1 MRYQILNQ
9 DADLSLIER
18 LLKVRNISDNIKQ
31 FLNPTLANYWL
42 DPFLLNDMDKW
53 VNRII
58 QALKNKE
65 KIVIFWDYDVDWITA
80 SYTLYKFITKYL
92 NYKNITIRYPNRI
105 EDGYWLKNKHLD
117 AIKEEWVSLV
127 ITVDNGITSLAE
139 ADYAKE
145 LWIDLII
152 TDHHHALDT
161 LPSAYAVI
169 NPQVSPNYPFK
180 GLAWVWVAFKVL
192 NAMLIKSTISKET
205 KNEIFNYFLPIIAIG
220 TVADVVPLV
229 DENRVIVK
237 KWLEIM
243 NNHPDLLPKWL
254 AWFLKFLNIKW
265 HIDTFHIWFVIG
277 PRINAGWRLESP
289 YDSLKVLLCETDE
302 QEKYIQKIE
311 DINTERK
318 KMQDQAFRIAEKQ
331 LDPEKKFIAVCD
343 EDFHEGIIWIVAWRI
358 TEKYNKPSAVFKI
371 DKEKQQAVA
380 SLRWPEYFNVI
391 EMITQ
396 ASPYLKR
403 FGGHKW
409 AWGLTID
416 LQDLEKV
423 ISIFENYCEGCINEE
438 NLEKITTI
446 DTVLL
451 PHEWNNEEL
460 SEIECLA
467 PFWEW
472 NNEPNFLFENI
483 AVERVEKVWKNWWA
497 HLKIFW
503 KFWDKTITIVFW
515 WKWEEAEKIWDKISL
530 IGNIKRDTYNWW
542 FFVHWVD
549 WIE

>member
-18 LLKVRNISDNIKQ
+18 LLKVRNISDNSSK
-31 FLNPTLANYWL
+31 FLNPTLSNYWIA
-42 DPFLLNDMDKW
+42 PFLLNDMEKW
-53 VNRII
+53 VSRII
-58 QALKNKE
+58 QALKNNE

-105 EDGYWLKNKHLD
+105 DDWYWLKTKHLD
-117 AIKEEWVSLV
+117 AMKEEGVSLV
-127 ITVDNGITSLAE
+127 ITVDNWITSLAE
-139 ADYAKE
+139 AEYARE
-145 LWIDLII
+145 LGMDLII
-152 TDHHHALDT
+152 TDHHQPVES
-161 LPSAYAVI
+161 LPDAIAVI

-180 GLAWVWVAFKVL
+180 GLAGVWVAFKVL
-192 NAMLIKSTISKET
+192 NALLTKSTMTKDA
-205 KNEIFNYFLPIIAIG
+205 KNEIFNYFLPIVAIG

-237 KWLEIM
+237 RGLELM
-243 NNHPDLLPKWL
+243 NHHPDTLPKWL
-254 AWFLKFLNIKW
+254 AGFLKFLNIKGN
-265 HIDTFHIWFVIG
+265 IDTFHIWFVIG
-277 PRINAGWRLESP
+277 PRINAWWRLESP
-289 YDSLKVLLCETDE
+289 YDSLKVLLCENWE

-311 DINTERK
+311 DINTERR

-331 LDPEKKFIAVCD
+331 LDPEKKFLSVCD

-391 EMITQ
+391 EMIAK

-403 FGGHKW
+403 FWGHKG
-409 AWGLTID
+409 AWGLTIE
-416 LQDLEKV
+416 LQDLDKV
-423 ISIFENYCEGCINEE
+423 IKIFEDHCEQCISED
-438 NLEKITTI
+438 NLEKVTLI
-446 DTVLL
+446 DTILL
-451 PHEWNNEEL
+451 PHEWNYEEL
-460 SEIECLA
+460 SEIENLA
-467 PFWEW
+467 PFWEG

-483 AVERVEKVWKNWWA
+483 IVERVEKVWKNWWA

-503 KFWDKTITIVFW
+503 KFWEEHLAIVFW
-515 WKWEEAEKIWDKISL
+515 WRWEESEKIKDKISL
-530 IGNIKRDTYNWW
+530 VWNVKRDTYNWW
-542 FFVHWVD
+542 FYIHGVD

>member
-18 LLKVRNISDNIKQ
+18 LLKVRNISDNSSK

-53 VNRII
+53 VSRII
-58 QALKNKE
+58 QALKNNE
-65 KIVIFWDYDVDWITA
+65 KIVIFWDYDVDGITA

-105 EDGYWLKNKHLD
+105 DDWYWLKTKHLD
-117 AIKEEWVSLV
+117 AMKEEGVSLV
-127 ITVDNGITSLAE
+127 ITVDNWITSIAE
-139 ADYAKE
+139 AEYAKE
-145 LWIDLII
+145 LGIELII

-161 LPSAYAVI
+161 LPDAYAVI

-192 NAMLIKSTISKET
+192 NALLAKSTIPKDA
-205 KNEIFNYFLPIIAIG
+205 KNEIFNYFIPIIAIG

-229 DENRVIVK
+229 HENRVIVK
-237 KWLEIM
+237 RGLEIM
-243 NNHPDLLPKWL
+243 NHHPDQLPKGL
-254 AWFLKFLNIKW
+254 AGFLKFLNIKW
-265 HIDTFHIWFVIG
+265 NIDTFHIWFVIG
-277 PRINAGWRLESP
+277 PRINAWGRLESP
-289 YDSLKVLLCETDE
+289 YDSLKVLLCESEE

-311 DINTERK
+311 DINTERRR
-318 KMQDQAFRIAEKQ
+318 MQDQAFRIAEKQ
-331 LDPEKKFIAVCD
+331 LDPEKKFLAVCD

-380 SLRWPEYFNVI
+380 SLRWPDYFNVI
-391 EMITQ
+391 EMITK

-403 FGGHKW
+403 FWWHKG
-409 AWGLTID
+409 AGGLTIE
-416 LQDLEKV
+416 LQDLDKV
-423 ISIFENYCEGCINEE
+423 IKIFEDHCEECITPE
-438 NLEKITTI
+438 NLEKVTII

-451 PHEWNNEEL
+451 PHEWNYEEL
-460 SEIECLA
+460 SEIENLA
-467 PFWEW
+467 PFWEG

-483 AVERVEKVWKNWWA
+483 KVERVEKVWKNWWA

-503 KFWDKTITIVFW
+503 KFWDEQLTIVFW
-515 WKWEEAEKIWDKISL
+515 WKWEESEKIKDKLSL
-530 IGNIKRDTYNWW
+530 VWNVKRDTYNWW
-542 FFVHWVD
+542 FYVHWVN

>member
-18 LLKVRNISDNIKQ
+18 LLKVRNISDNSSK

-53 VNRII
+53 VSRII
-58 QALKNKE
+58 QALKNNE
-65 KIVIFWDYDVDWITA
+65 KIVIFWDYDVDGITA

-105 EDGYWLKNKHLD
+105 DDGYWLKTKHLD
-117 AIKEEWVSLV
+117 TMKEEGVSLV
-127 ITVDNGITSLAE
+127 ITVDNWITSITEAE
-139 ADYAKE
+139 YAKE
-145 LWIDLII
+145 LGIELII

-161 LPSAYAVI
+161 LPDAYAVI

-180 GLAWVWVAFKVL
+180 GLAGVWVAFKVL
-192 NAMLIKSTISKET
+192 NALLAKSTIPKDA
-205 KNEIFNYFLPIIAIG
+205 KNEIFNYFIPIIAIG

-229 DENRVIVK
+229 HENRVIVK
-237 KWLEIM
+237 RGLEIM
-243 NNHPDLLPKWL
+243 NHHPDQLPKGL
-254 AWFLKFLNIKW
+254 AGFLKFLNIKW
-265 HIDTFHIWFVIG
+265 NIDTFHIWFVIG
-277 PRINAGWRLESP
+277 PRINAWGRLESP
-289 YDSLKVLLCETDE
+289 YDSLKVLLCESEE

-311 DINTERK
+311 DINTERRR
-318 KMQDQAFRIAEKQ
+318 MQDQAFRIAEKQ
-331 LDPEKKFIAVCD
+331 LDPEKKFLAVCD

-380 SLRWPEYFNVI
+380 SLRWPDYFNVI
-391 EMITQ
+391 EMITK

-403 FGGHKW
+403 FWWHKG
-409 AWGLTID
+409 AGGLTIE
-416 LQDLEKV
+416 LQDLDKV
-423 ISIFENYCEGCINEE
+423 IKIFEDHCEECITPE
-438 NLEKITTI
+438 NLEKVTII

-451 PHEWNNEEL
+451 PHEWNYEEL
-460 SEIECLA
+460 SEIENLA
-467 PFWEW
+467 PFWEG

-483 AVERVEKVWKNWWA
+483 KVERVEKVWKNWWA

-503 KFWDKTITIVFW
+503 KFWDEQLTIVFW
-515 WKWEEAEKIWDKISL
+515 WKWEESEKIKDKLSL
-530 IGNIKRDTYNWW
+530 VWNVKRDTYNWW
-542 FFVHWVD
+542 FYVHWVN

>member
-18 LLKVRNISDNIKQ
+18 LLKVRNISDNSSK

-53 VNRII
+53 VSRII
-58 QALKNKE
+58 QALKNNE
-65 KIVIFWDYDVDWITA
+65 KIVIFWDYDVDGITA

-105 EDGYWLKNKHLD
+105 DDGYWLKTKHLD
-117 AIKEEWVSLV
+117 TMKEEGVSLV
-127 ITVDNGITSLAE
+127 ITVDNWITSIAE
-139 ADYAKE
+139 AEYAKE
-145 LWIDLII
+145 LGIELII

-161 LPSAYAVI
+161 LPDAYAVI

-192 NAMLIKSTISKET
+192 NALLAKSTIPKDA
-205 KNEIFNYFLPIIAIG
+205 KNEIFNYFIPIIAIG

-229 DENRVIVK
+229 HENRVIVK
-237 KWLEIM
+237 RGLEIM
-243 NNHPDLLPKWL
+243 NHHPDQLPKGL
-254 AWFLKFLNIKW
+254 AGFLKFLNIKW
-265 HIDTFHIWFVIG
+265 NIDTFHIWFVIG
-277 PRINAGWRLESP
+277 PRINAWGRLESP
-289 YDSLKVLLCETDE
+289 YDSLKVLLCESEE

-311 DINTERK
+311 DINTERRR
-318 KMQDQAFRIAEKQ
+318 MQDQAFRIAEKQ
-331 LDPEKKFIAVCD
+331 LDPEKKFLAVCD

-380 SLRWPEYFNVI
+380 SLRWPDYFNVI
-391 EMITQ
+391 EMITK

-403 FGGHKW
+403 FWWHKG
-409 AWGLTID
+409 AGGLTIE
-416 LQDLEKV
+416 LQDLDKV
-423 ISIFENYCEGCINEE
+423 IKIFEDHCEECITPE
-438 NLEKITTI
+438 NLEKVTII

-451 PHEWNNEEL
+451 PHEWNYEEL
-460 SEIECLA
+460 SEIENLA
-467 PFWEW
+467 PFWEG
-472 NNEPNFLFENI
+472 NNEPNFLFENVK
-483 AVERVEKVWKNWWA
+483 VERVEKVWKNWWA

-503 KFWDKTITIVFW
+503 KFWDEQLTIVFW
-515 WKWEEAEKIWDKISL
+515 WKWEESEKIKDKLSL
-530 IGNIKRDTYNWW
+530 VWNVKRDTYNWW
-542 FFVHWVD
+542 FYVHWVN

>member
-18 LLKVRNISDNIKQ
+18 LLKVRNISDNSSK

-53 VNRII
+53 VSRII
-58 QALKNKE
+58 QALKNNE
-65 KIVIFWDYDVDWITA
+65 KIVIFWDYDVDGITA

-105 EDGYWLKNKHLD
+105 DDWYWLKTKHLD
-117 AIKEEWVSLV
+117 AMKEEGVSLV
-127 ITVDNGITSLAE
+127 ITVDNWITSLAE
-139 ADYAKE
+139 AEYAKE
-145 LWIDLII
+145 LGMDLII
-152 TDHHHALDT
+152 TDHHQPVES
-161 LPSAYAVI
+161 LPDAIAVI

-180 GLAWVWVAFKVL
+180 GLAGVWVAFKVL
-192 NAMLIKSTISKET
+192 NALLTKSTMTKDT
-205 KNEIFNYFLPIIAIG
+205 KNEIFNYFLPIVAIG

-237 KWLEIM
+237 RGLELM
-243 NNHPDLLPKWL
+243 NHHPDTLPKGL
-254 AWFLKFLNIKW
+254 AGFLKFLNIKGN
-265 HIDTFHIWFVIG
+265 IDTFHIWFVIG
-277 PRINAGWRLESP
+277 PRINAWWRLESP
-289 YDSLKVLLCETDE
+289 YDSLKVLLCENWE

-311 DINTERK
+311 DINTERR

-331 LDPEKKFIAVCD
+331 LDPEKKFLSVCD

-391 EMITQ
+391 EMIAK

-403 FGGHKW
+403 FWGHKG
-409 AWGLTID
+409 AWGLTIE
-416 LQDLEKV
+416 LQDLDKV
-423 ISIFENYCEGCINEE
+423 IKIFEDHCEECICEE
-438 NLEKITTI
+438 NLEKVTMI
-446 DTVLL
+446 DTVLF
-451 PHEWNNEEL
+451 PHEWNYEEL
-460 SEIECLA
+460 SEIENLA
-467 PFWEW
+467 PFWEG

-483 AVERVEKVWKNWWA
+483 IVERVEKVWKNWWA

-503 KFWDKTITIVFW
+503 KFWDEHLAIVFW
-515 WKWEEAEKIWDKISL
+515 WRWEESEKIKDKISL
-530 IGNIKRDTYNWW
+530 VWNVKRDTYNWW
-542 FFVHWVD
+542 FYIHGVD

>member
-18 LLKVRNISDNIKQ
+18 LLKVRNISDNIEN

-42 DPFLLNDMDKW
+42 DPFLLNDVDKG

-105 EDGYWLKNKHLD
+105 EDGYWMKPKHLD
-117 AIKEEWVSLV
+117 EMKKEGVDLV
-127 ITVDNGITSLAE
+127 ITVDNWITSLAE
-139 ADYAKE
+139 ANYAKE
-145 LWIDLII
+145 LWITLII

-161 LPSAYAVI
+161 LPDAYAVI

-180 GLAWVWVAFKVL
+180 GLAGVWVAFKVL
-192 NAMLIKSTISKET
+192 NAMLLKSTISKEV

-237 KWLEIM
+237 RWLEIM
-243 NNHPDLLPKWL
+243 NHHSESLPRWL
-254 AWFLKFLNIKW
+254 AGFLKFLNIKW
-265 HIDTFHIWFVIG
+265 NIDTFHIWFVIG
-277 PRINAGWRLESP
+277 PRINAWGRLESP
-289 YDSLKVLLCETDE
+289 YDSLKVLLCEDE
-302 QEKYIQKIE
+302 NQEKYIQKIE
-311 DINTERK
+311 DINTERRR
-318 KMQDQAFRIAEKQ
+318 MQDQAFRIAEKQ
-331 LDPEKKFIAVCD
+331 LDPEKKFLYVCD

-391 EMITQ
+391 EMITK

-403 FGGHKW
+403 FWGHKG
-409 AWGLTID
+409 AWGLTIE

-423 ISIFENYCEGCINEE
+423 IKIFEEHCDSCISQE
-438 NLEKITTI
+438 NLEKITVI

-451 PHEWNNEEL
+451 PHEWNYEEL

-467 PFWEW
+467 PFWEG
-472 NNEPNFLFENI
+472 NTEPSFLLENVK
-483 AVERVEKVWKNWWA
+483 VERVEKVWKNWWA

-503 KFWDKTITIVFW
+503 KFWEDTITIVFR
-515 WKWEEAEKIWDKISL
+515 WKWDESEKIWDKLSI
-530 IGNIKRDTYNWW
+530 IWNIKRDTYNWG
-542 FFVHWVD
+542 FFVHWIS
-549 WIE
+549 WLE

>member
-18 LLKVRNISDNIKQ
+18 LLKVRNISDNSSK
-31 FLNPTLANYWL
+31 FLNPTLSNYWIA
-42 DPFLLNDMDKW
+42 PFLLNDMEKW
-53 VNRII
+53 VSRII
-58 QALKNKE
+58 QALKNNE

-105 EDGYWLKNKHLD
+105 DDWYWLKTKHLD
-117 AIKEEWVSLV
+117 AMKEEGVSLV
-127 ITVDNGITSLAE
+127 ITVDNWITSLAE
-139 ADYAKE
+139 AEYAKE
-145 LWIDLII
+145 LGMDLII
-152 TDHHHALDT
+152 TDHHQPVES
-161 LPSAYAVI
+161 LPDAIAVI

-180 GLAWVWVAFKVL
+180 GLAGVWVAFKVL
-192 NAMLIKSTISKET
+192 NALLTKSTMTKDA
-205 KNEIFNYFLPIIAIG
+205 KNEIFNYFLPIVAIG

-237 KWLEIM
+237 RGLELM
-243 NNHPDLLPKWL
+243 NHHPDTLPKWL
-254 AWFLKFLNIKW
+254 AGFLKFLNIKGN
-265 HIDTFHIWFVIG
+265 IDTFHIWFVIG
-277 PRINAGWRLESP
+277 PRINAWWRLESP
-289 YDSLKVLLCETDE
+289 YDSLKVLLCENWE

-311 DINTERK
+311 DINTERR

-331 LDPEKKFIAVCD
+331 LDPEKKFLSVCD

-391 EMITQ
+391 EMIAK

-403 FGGHKW
+403 FWGHKG
-409 AWGLTID
+409 AWGLTIE
-416 LQDLEKV
+416 LQDLDKV
-423 ISIFENYCEGCINEE
+423 IKIFEDHCEQCISED
-438 NLEKITTI
+438 NLEKVTLI
-446 DTVLL
+446 DTILL
-451 PHEWNNEEL
+451 PHEWNYEEL
-460 SEIECLA
+460 SEIENLA
-467 PFWEW
+467 PFWEG

-483 AVERVEKVWKNWWA
+483 IVERVEKVWKNWWA

-503 KFWDKTITIVFW
+503 KFWDEHLAIVFW
-515 WKWEEAEKIWDKISL
+515 WRWEESEKIKDKLSL
-530 IGNIKRDTYNWW
+530 VWNVKRDTYNWW
-542 FFVHWVD
+542 FYIHGVD

>member
-18 LLKVRNISDNIKQ
+18 LLKVRNISDNSSK
-31 FLNPTLANYWL
+31 FLNPTLSNYWIA
-42 DPFLLNDMDKW
+42 PFLLNEMEKW
-53 VNRII
+53 VSRII
-58 QALKNKE
+58 QALKNNE

-105 EDGYWLKNKHLD
+105 DDWYWLKTKHLD
-117 AIKEEWVSLV
+117 AMKEEGVSLV
-127 ITVDNGITSLAE
+127 ITVDNWITSLAE
-139 ADYAKE
+139 AEYAKE
-145 LWIDLII
+145 LGMDLII
-152 TDHHHALDT
+152 TDHHQPVES
-161 LPSAYAVI
+161 LPDAIAVI

-180 GLAWVWVAFKVL
+180 GLAGVWVAFKVL
-192 NAMLIKSTISKET
+192 NALLTKSTMTKDA
-205 KNEIFNYFLPIIAIG
+205 KNEIFNYFLPIVAIG

-237 KWLEIM
+237 RGLEIM
-243 NNHPDLLPKWL
+243 NHHPDTLPKWL
-254 AWFLKFLNIKW
+254 AGFLKFLNIKGN
-265 HIDTFHIWFVIG
+265 IDTFHIWFVIG
-277 PRINAGWRLESP
+277 PRINAWWRLESP
-289 YDSLKVLLCETDE
+289 YDSLKVLLCENWE

-311 DINTERK
+311 DINTERR

-331 LDPEKKFIAVCD
+331 LDPEKKFLSVCD

-391 EMITQ
+391 EMIAK

-403 FGGHKW
+403 FWGHKG
-409 AWGLTID
+409 AWGLTIE
-416 LQDLEKV
+416 LQDLDKV
-423 ISIFENYCEGCINEE
+423 IKIFEDHCEECICEE
-438 NLEKITTI
+438 NLEKVTMI
-446 DTVLL
+446 DTVLF
-451 PHEWNNEEL
+451 PHERNYEEL
-460 SEIECLA
+460 SEIENLA
-467 PFWEW
+467 PFWEG

-483 AVERVEKVWKNWWA
+483 IVERVEKVWKNWWA

-503 KFWDKTITIVFW
+503 KFWDEHLAIVFW
-515 WKWEEAEKIWDKISL
+515 WRWEESEKIKDKISL
-530 IGNIKRDTYNWW
+530 VWNVKRDTYNWW
-542 FFVHWVD
+542 FYIHGVD

>member
-18 LLKVRNISDNIKQ
+18 LLKVRNISDNSSK
-31 FLNPTLANYWL
+31 FLNPTLANYRL

-53 VNRII
+53 VSRII
-58 QALKNKE
+58 QALKNNE
-65 KIVIFWDYDVDWITA
+65 KIVIFWDYDVDGITA

-105 EDGYWLKNKHLD
+105 EDWYWLKTKHLD
-117 AIKEEWVSLV
+117 SMKEEGVSLV
-127 ITVDNGITSLAE
+127 ITVDNWITSLAE
-139 ADYAKE
+139 AEHAKK
-145 LWIDLII
+145 LGMDLII
-152 TDHHHALDT
+152 TDHHQPVESLPDAL
-161 LPSAYAVI
+161 AVI

-180 GLAWVWVAFKVL
+180 GLAGVWVAFKVL
-192 NAMLIKSTISKET
+192 NALLAKSTMNKDA
-205 KNEIFNYFLPIIAIG
+205 KNEIFNYFLPIVAIG

-237 KWLEIM
+237 RGLELM
-243 NNHPDLLPKWL
+243 NHHPDTLPKGL
-254 AWFLKFLNIKW
+254 AGFLKFLNIKGN
-265 HIDTFHIWFVIG
+265 IDTFHIWFVIG
-277 PRINAGWRLESP
+277 PRINAWWRLESP
-289 YDSLKVLLCETDE
+289 YDSLKVLLCETWE

-311 DINTERK
+311 DINTERRR
-318 KMQDQAFRIAEKQ
+318 MQDQAFRIAEKQ

-343 EDFHEGIIWIVAWRI
+343 EDFHEWIIWIVAWRI

-391 EMITQ
+391 EMIAK

-403 FGGHKW
+403 FWWHKG
-409 AWGLTID
+409 AGGLTIE

-423 ISIFENYCEGCINEE
+423 IKIFEDHCEECITDD
-438 NLEKITTI
+438 NLEKVTLI

-451 PHEWNNEEL
+451 PHEWNYEEL
-460 SEIECLA
+460 SEIENLA
-467 PFWEW
+467 PFWEG

-483 AVERVEKVWKNWWA
+483 TVERVEKVWKNWWA

-503 KFWDKTITIVFW
+503 KFWDEQLTIVFW
-515 WKWEEAEKIWDKISL
+515 WKWEESEKIKDKISL
-530 IGNIKRDTYNWW
+530 VWNVKRDTYNWW
-542 FFVHWVD
+542 FYIHGVD